1 MLTKRAWL
9 AFVKWESPQFNH
21 QPMKTLLYT
30 PTLHHSLQ
38 NMKTINQIQAEYDAK
53 LAELDRLIAE
63 NNAKLAAN
71 HLAMHEAIADA
82 QSAIATAIKKLSK

>member
-9 AFVKWESPQFNH
+9 ASVKWESPQFNH
-21 QPMKTLLYT
+21 QPMKT
-30 PTLHHSLQ
+30 
-38 NMKTINQIQAEYDAK
+38 IDQIQAEYDAK

-63 NNAKLAAN
+63 NNAKRAAN

-82 QSAIATAIKKLSK
+82 QTAIATAIEKLSK